1 MVLLPHQNKIE
12 SENKMTTFN
21 TSTIHEITNNFGEV
35 THYRA
40 ILNTG
45 DHEYHV
51 TDIVEAKDVKDVI
64 EYSITNWPTAKLVI
78 GHRM

>member
-1 MVLLPHQNKIE
+1 
-12 SENKMTTFN
+12 MTTFN
-21 TSTIHEITNNFGEV
+21 TSTIHEITNNLGEV

>member
-1 MVLLPHQNKIE
+1 MILLPHQNKIE

-45 DHEYHV
+45 G
-51 TDIVEAKDVKDVI
+51 
-64 EYSITNWPTAKLVI
+64 P
-78 GHRM
+78 

>member
-1 MVLLPHQNKIE
+1 
-12 SENKMTTFN
+12 MTTFN

-45 DHEYHV
+45 THEYHV
-51 TDIVEAKDVKDVI
+51 TDIVEAKDVADVI
-64 EYSITNWPTAKLVI
+64 SYSLENWPTAQLVI
-78 GHRM
+78 GNRM